1 LGVALYDTL
10 SHESTIP
17 RNRTLVSI
25 VQMGARLLE
34 VAEIEDRVLALE
46 EALQSRAEMYG
57 GR

>member
-1 LGVALYDTL
+1 VALYDTL
-10 SHESTIP
+10 SQESTIP

-34 VAEIEDRVLALE
+34 VGELE
-46 EALQSRAEMYG
+46 ERVALIESTLHLRMPAKG

>member
-1 LGVALYDTL
+1 VALYDTL

-34 VAEIEDRVLALE
+34 TGEIEDRVSALE
-46 EALQSRAEMYG
+46 EAIQPRADMHG
-57 GR
+57 AR